1 VNSIHRGPLSNELLA
16 SLPES
21 DLQLLIPHL
30 ASIQLPQGTVIAEP
44 GVEVDHAY
52 FPLSGAVSLLVVMRD
67 GKAIE
72 TGTVG
77 REGVGGAMSGI
88 APCKSQVRAIAQLPM
103 FAGKI
108 ASTKL
113 RKAVSS
119 SKAIADL
126 CLRCSEGCSHRRG
139 SARFVMPCTQSRRGY
154 AGGCCI
160 PGTEPTAIQ

>member
-1 VNSIHRGPLSNELLA
+1 MHTIDPGPRSNKLLA
-16 SLPES
+16 SLRQE
-21 DLQLLIPHL
+21 DFQLLMPHL
-30 ASIQLPQGTVIAEP
+30 SSVQLTPGAVLAEP
-44 GVEVDHAY
+44 GAEVDHAY
-52 FPLSGAVSLLVVMRD
+52 FPLSGAVSLLVLMRD